1 MPQIIKIGSYIVHS
15 WSKENDPL
23 EPVHVHKQKVLRC
36 GDAAKCIDIDPCTM
50 YETARIVED
59 PLMYA

>member
-1 MPQIIKIGSYIVHS
+1 MHS